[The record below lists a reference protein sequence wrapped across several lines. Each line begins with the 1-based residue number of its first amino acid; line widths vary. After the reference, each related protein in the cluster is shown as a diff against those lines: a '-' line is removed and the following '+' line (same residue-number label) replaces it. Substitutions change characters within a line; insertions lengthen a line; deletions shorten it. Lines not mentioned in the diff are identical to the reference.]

1 MVLLVNKIDL
11 LHLVALER
19 TIKSKAS
26 CIIFANYTECGACMQ
41 ITAHVYYNICKMM
54 QISSLLE
61 AKKKTRQMWTAPNRI
76 RNVGHGSS
84 SLSGEKLILKERNID
99 NSM

>member
-61 AKKKTRQMWTAPNRI
+61 AKKKNTAHVNCT
-76 RNVGHGSS
+76 
-84 SLSGEKLILKERNID
+84 E
-99 NSM
+99 